1 MEALE
6 GQKEALL
13 LVDFQENPS
22 DQEIIF
28 NFNKPFLY
36 DELVVKLYKLI
47 FNKVFLISYSAIYVI
62 SFIFFVPT
70 VYFDA
75 QSRYLIPFYIDAVAF
90 LFKVYY
96 IDLNP
101 GMFDQQHH
109 LPQSGKTLL
118 AFFLP
123 AACGELRLD
132 TNGPNLGEMER

>member
-6 GQKEALL
+6 GHKEALL

-22 DQEIIF
+22 DQDIIF

-70 VYFDA
+70 VYFD
-75 QSRYLIPFYIDAVAF
+75 
-90 LFKVYY
+90 
-96 IDLNP
+96 
-101 GMFDQQHH
+101 
-109 LPQSGKTLL
+109 
-118 AFFLP
+118 
-123 AACGELRLD
+123 
-132 TNGPNLGEMER
+132 